1 MSKNLLK
8 CAHFTLQG
16 LEDAKISRT
25 QTGIEKDYL
34 DYLENYSICERLWNI
49 SNDFGLKQLVSELT
63 RGE

>member
-16 LEDAKISRT
+16 LEDAKTTRT

-34 DYLENYSICERLWNI
+34 DYLANYSIGN
-49 SNDFGLKQLVSELT
+49 LVEIVPL
-63 RGE
+63 RVDPG